1 MEDRAYWLTERA
13 YNVAVVLAGI
23 ALLCTNVPAFP
34 STAYAIEVIFMT
46 ILVALGEASQIDVAN
61 AKITISVS
69 LPIAYT
75 IAVLYGPQTAIW
87 AASIGT
93 LRKMDLQGKV
103 RLRFVLFNRAMIAI
117 SMYCFCWIYS
127 RFGGT
132 YGGLVFPKA
141 ILPFVLAA
149 SVYTLANAITV
160 TLLQSLR
167 FKMSFID
174 TWRSY
179 IKWSVPN
186 MLAMFPIAIIMIL
199 AAQQGSPYLLA
210 LFYLPLMVSKYSFDK
225 YAELRGAYREM
236 ATALSSAIDARDS
249 YTSGHSQRVADY
261 AGLLAKQLRFHEDE
275 VDILRYVG
283 LLHDVGKVGIRDA
296 IMKKPGTFT
305 YDEYQE
311 MKNHVNIGAEMLEG
325 LKFLGKGQD
334 WVRYHHERYDGK
346 GFPEGLAGEDIPLE
360 ARILACADSFDA
372 MTTDRPYKQKMDFEA
387 AKQELRGCSGT
398 QFDPKVVEA
407 MLKVVDK
414 LSADAANALNAPN
427 RK

>member
-1 MEDRAYWLTERA
+1 MEDRANWLTERA
-13 YNVAVVLAGI
+13 YNAAIVLIGLV
-23 ALLCTNVPAFP
+23 LLFTNRPGFE
-34 STAYAIEVIFMT
+34 STQQVIEVLFMT
-46 ILVALGEASQIDVAN
+46 ILVALGEATQIDVAN

-75 IAVLYGPQTAIW
+75 IAVLYGPEIAIW

-103 RLRFVLFNRAMIAI
+103 KLRFVLFNRAMIAI
-117 SMYCFCWIYS
+117 SMFAFCWTYS
-127 RFGGT
+127 RLGGT
-132 YGGLVFPKA
+132 YKVLAFPKGV
-141 ILPFVLAA
+141 LPFVLAA
-149 SVYTLANAITV
+149 SVYTLANAVTV

-167 FKMSFID
+167 FKMSFVG

-179 IKWSVPN
+179 INWSVPN

-199 AAQQGSPYLLA
+199 AAQQGSVYLLA
-210 LFYLPLMVSKYSFDK
+210 LFYLPLMVSKYAFDR

-236 ATALSSAIDARDS
+236 ATALSNAIDARDS
-249 YTSGHSQRVADY
+249 YTSGHSERVAEY
-261 AGLLAKQLRFHEDE
+261 AGLLAKQLRFHEDQI
-275 VDILRYVG
+275 DILRYVG

-305 YDEYQE
+305 FEEYQE
-311 MKNHVNIGAEMLEG
+311 MKNHANIGAEMLEG

-334 WVRYHHERYDGK
+334 WVRYHHERWDGK
-346 GFPEGLAGEDIPLE
+346 GFPKGLTGENIPLE

-372 MTTDRPYKQKMDFEA
+372 MTTDRPYKKKMTLSD
-387 AKQELRGCSGT
+387 AKEELCRCSGT
-398 QFDPKVVEA
+398 QFDPKIVEA
-407 MLKVVDK
+407 MLKVIDK
-414 LSADAANALNAPN
+414 MIAEAATAPDAQS